1 MKSNEFFCGVEKT
14 VRDNAVALLVPLRG
28 WLKPPA
34 YSRLPAACSQ
44 TNSPLVRAVNSYH
57 NKKPLHCE
65 EVFYYGG
72 P

>member
-14 VRDNAVALLVPLRG
+14 VRDNAVALLVLLRG

-44 TNSPLVRAVNSYH
+44 TSIWKFEKLI
-57 NKKPLHCE
+57 
-65 EVFYYGG
+65 
-72 P
+72 